1 MREMYIID
9 SIMGSGKTSWAI
21 QYMNEAPAL
30 EKILFV
36 SPFLDEVSRIKN
48 SVTNRTFVEP
58 NNANDAGRK
67 MDSLKDLIV
76 KGHDIATTHSLF
88 RMADD
93 ELIELLTDSGYTL
106 ILDEVMSVVEPVPVN
121 ARDIKRL
128 EQSGD
133 IRIEGTRV
141 IWTGDPN
148 DDSRYKDIRM
158 LAQAQNLFYHRGKFL
173 IWTFPARIFKTFN
186 KVYLLTY
193 LFDGQ
198 EQRYY
203 YDMFGLKYEYRAV
216 EKRGDR
222 YELCEYDPRR
232 ENREKLRA
240 LIDVYEGKLND
251 IGKRTNALS
260 ATYLRRADINT
271 LKKIRD
277 NLYNFFTHIAKAKK
291 HEVYYSTLQDVEKT
305 IMPKGYKE
313 PRKKRDDNDEEGSSR
328 KPKKEI
334 AIPHNI
340 RATNYYADR
349 WAIAYIFNRYSNP
362 HVRAFFE
369 DNNVRVNEDLMAAA
383 DLLQWIWRSRIRNGK
398 PIKLYLPSSRMRS
411 LLEAWAKYEI

>member
-1 MREMYIID
+1 MTKMYIVD

-21 QYMNEAPAL
+21 QYMNEAPGT
-30 EKILFV
+30 EKIMFV

-48 SVTNRTFVEP
+48 SVTNRVFVEP

-67 MDSLKDLIV
+67 MDSLKELIV
-76 KGHDIATTHSLF
+76 KNHDIATTHSLF

-93 ELIELLTDSGYTL
+93 ELIELLTDAGYTL
-106 ILDEVMSVVEPVPVN
+106 ILDEVMSVIEPVPVN
-121 ARDIKRL
+121 ARDIRRL
-128 EQSGD
+128 EESGD
-133 IRIEGTRV
+133 IRIENNRV
-141 IWTGDPN
+141 IWTGDPD

-158 LAQAQNLFYHRGKFL
+158 LAQAENLYYYRGKFL
-173 IWTFPARIFKTFN
+173 LWTFPARVFKTFD

-203 YDMFGLKYEYRAV
+203 YDLFGLEYEYRAV

-222 YELCEYDPRR
+222 YELCEYDPKR
-232 ENREKLRA
+232 ENRQKLRA
-240 LIDVYEGKLND
+240 LIDLYEGKLND
-251 IGKRTNALS
+251 IGKRKNALS
-260 ATYLRRADINT
+260 ATYLRRADVDV

-277 NLYNFFTHIAKAKK
+277 NLYNFFVNIAKAKK
-291 HEVYYSTLQDVEKT
+291 NEVYYSTLQEIEKS

-313 PRKKRDDNDEEGSSR
+313 PRKRKGDSDENDR

-349 WAIAYIFNRYSNP
+349 WAIAYVFNRYTNP

-369 DNNVRVNEDLMAAA
+369 DNNVRVNEDLMAVA
-383 DLLQWIWRSRIRNGK
+383 DLLQWIWRSRIRKGE